1 MMKFDIMNGSYY
13 LIENETYES
22 GKRIKL
28 AKELSD
34 WYKQKEPKGGYP
46 KVKVALFQG
55 MFALLY
61 DNEKADPCLI
71 CTQGYIDFV
80 G

>member
-1 MMKFDIMNGSYY
+1 MNCDIIFGSYY

-22 GKRIKL
+22 GKRVKL
-28 AKELSD
+28 ARKVSD

-46 KVKVALFQG
+46 KVKVALYQG
-55 MFALLY
+55 MFVLLY

-80 G
+80 E